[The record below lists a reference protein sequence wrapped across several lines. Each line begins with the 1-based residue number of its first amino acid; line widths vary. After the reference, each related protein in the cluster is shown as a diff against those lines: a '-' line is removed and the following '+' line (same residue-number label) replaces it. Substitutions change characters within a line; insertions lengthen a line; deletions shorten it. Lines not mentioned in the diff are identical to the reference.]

1 MNKNKKIGIGILVA
15 LIVIFSVVAFKWIY
29 YRITHAV
36 SDAVFVEANTF
47 TDIAYRRDSGRVIEL
62 FKKEGDKVVKNEPLA
77 KIDDT
82 DYKLQYKSLK
92 YQIEELQN
100 EVALYKI
107 QRQRILV
114 GTGLEAQA
122 NYYKT
127 LQASQ
132 DMQSII
138 NKVKALDAKIALVN
152 KDYIRFHKLYKDG
165 VIPRHAFEEKAT
177 ELNNLLNEKNALL
190 NQANAMSSLSKAQNI
205 TISIAKNNQK
215 EVQELTQKI
224 EATKNQIKSLQA
236 KLKNLG
242 DMISETTLLSPIS
255 GYIVKKFVS
264 VGDIVKPGQPIYAA
278 YDPSSVYVLD
288 IIDETKLHGVRKG
301 CLVHIHIDALPNKHY
316 EGVVS
321 EILRASAAK
330 FALIPRDITA
340 GEFTKVAQRI
350 PVKIKITKGNINLLR
365 VGYSGEVA
373 IDRCGSH

>member
-1 MNKNKKIGIGILVA
+1 MDRNKKIGIVILVI

-47 TDIAYRRDSGRVIEL
+47 TDVAYRRDSGRIIKL
-62 FKKEGDKVVKNEPLA
+62 FKKEGDKVLKGEPLA

-82 DYKLQYKSLK
+82 DYKLEYKALK
-92 YQIEELQN
+92 YQIKELESEIN
-100 EVALYKI
+100 LYKI
-107 QRQRILV
+107 QRDRLLV

-122 NYYKT
+122 NLYRT
-127 LQASQ
+127 MEATQN
-132 DMQSII
+132 MQSIM
-138 NKVKALDAKIALVN
+138 NKVKALDAKISLVN
-152 KDYIRFHKLYKDG
+152 KDYHRFHKLYKDG
-165 VIPRHAFEEKAT
+165 VISRHAFEEKET
-177 ELNNLLNEKNALL
+177 ELKNLLNEKNALL
-190 NQANAMSSLSKAQNI
+190 NQANAMASLSKAQNLGVA
-205 TISIAKNNQK
+205 IAQNNQK
-215 EVQELTQKI
+215 EAKELTQKI
-224 EATKNQIKSLQA
+224 KATENQIKSLEA
-236 KLKNLG
+236 KLQNVS
-242 DMISETTLLSPIS
+242 DMIAETELTSPIS

-264 VGDIVKPGQPIYAA
+264 VGDIVRPGQPIYAV
-278 YDPSSVYVLD
+278 YDPKSVYVLD
-288 IIDETKLHGVRKG
+288 IIDETKLHGIKKG
-301 CLVHIHIDALPNKHY
+301 CLVHIHIDALPNEHY

-373 IDRCGSH
+373 IDRCANH